1 MKKYLFACGVALL
14 LGGVMLVGCGDN
26 GDSNADSKKEE
37 STIESGAKQNQPLV
51 LKVRSESEFSQ
62 MLGLLPNEQRF
73 YVAFGIIGNKGK
85 AVNMYLNRINGVLVI
100 DITLTDNDETSH
112 FSLSQLESGLESQA
126 LVLKGV
132 WNAEGEL
139 KGKEFAFK
147 VCESCELYEVD
158 FLTESFKTSEIVEG
172 QNVEYIKSITKAFI
186 PQNNKIPQEAIEN
199 LNLALNNGAK
209 DKQSLIDSLKKE
221 LKDSFTQLTQDGGGL
236 LFNSEYDSNIEVVAR
251 TKIITFRQSELDSL
265 KKELK
270 DSFTQLTQ
278 DGGGLLFNSEY
289 DSNIEV
295 VARTKI
301 ITFRQSEYTYEG
313 GAHGNTEIAFRS
325 FSLQSGK
332 ELSNKIED
340 VFDMSK
346 EDKILAL
353 LSKKLEPQKD
363 ELFGESLP
371 LRQMTNLFFITRAGI
386 VMIWQP
392 YEIAPYASGFI
403 RVVVSPEDL
412 GIKGRGQ
419 LGELLRADSV
429 YAPIIDEVLALPQ
442 ELK

>member
-1 MKKYLFACGVALL
+1 MKNYLFACGVALL
-14 LGGVMLVGCGDN
+14 LGGVMFVGCGDN

-37 STIESGAKQNQPLV
+37 SSIESGAKQNQPLV

-73 YVAFGIIGNKGK
+73 YVAFGIVGDKGK
-85 AVNMYLNRINGVLVI
+85 AVNILLHRIDNGALGI
-100 DITLTDNDETSH
+100 SITLTDNDETSH
-112 FSLSQLESGLESQA
+112 FSLSQVESGLESQA

-158 FLTESFKTSEIVEG
+158 FLTERFKSSQNVEG

-186 PQNNKIPQEAIEN
+186 PQNNKIPQGAIEN
-199 LNLALNNGAK
+199 LNLALNNGVK
-209 DKQSLIDSLKKE
+209 DKQSLVESLKKE
-221 LKDSFTQLTQDGGGL
+221 LQDSFSQLIQDGGGL

-251 TKIITFRQSELDSL
+251 
-265 KKELK
+265 
-270 DSFTQLTQ
+270 
-278 DGGGLLFNSEY
+278 N
-289 DSNIEV
+289 
-295 VARTKI
+295 KI
-301 ITFRQSEYTYEG
+301 ITFRQSEYAYEG

-325 FSLQSGK
+325 FSFQDGK

-346 EDKILAL
+346 KDKILSL
-353 LSKKLEPQKD
+353 LSQKLEARKN
-363 ELFGESLP
+363 ELFAESLP
-371 LRQMTNLFFITRAGI
+371 LREMSSLFFITRAGI

-403 RVVVSPEDL
+403 RVVMSPEDL
-412 GIKGRGQ
+412 GIKGSGQ
-419 LGELLRADSV
+419 LGELLRKDSV
-429 YAPIIDEVLALPQ
+429 YTPIIDEVLGFPQ
-442 ELK
+442 GLK

>member
-1 MKKYLFACGVALL
+1 MKNYLFACGVALL
-14 LGGVMLVGCGDN
+14 FGGVMFVGCGDN

-37 STIESGAKQNQPLV
+37 SSIESGAKQNQPLV

-85 AVNMYLNRINGVLVI
+85 AVNILLHRMDNGALGI
-100 DITLTDNDETSH
+100 SITLTENDETSH
-112 FSLSQLESGLESQA
+112 FSLSQVESGLESQA

-158 FLTESFKTSEIVEG
+158 FLTERFKSSQKVEG

-186 PQNNKIPQEAIEN
+186 PQNNKIPQGAIEN

-209 DKQSLIDSLKKE
+209 DKQSLVNSLKKE
-221 LKDSFTQLTQDGGGL
+221 LQDSFSQLTQDGGGL

-251 TKIITFRQSELDSL
+251 
-265 KKELK
+265 
-270 DSFTQLTQ
+270 
-278 DGGGLLFNSEY
+278 N
-289 DSNIEV
+289 
-295 VARTKI
+295 KI
-301 ITFRQSEYTYEG
+301 ITFRQSEYAYEG

-346 EDKILAL
+346 KDKILSL
-353 LSKKLEPQKD
+353 LSQKLEARKN
-363 ELFGESLP
+363 ELFAESLP
-371 LRQMTNLFFITRAGI
+371 LREMSSLFFITRAGI

-403 RVVVSPEDL
+403 RVVMSPEDL
-412 GIKGRGQ
+412 GIKGSGQ
-419 LGELLRADSV
+419 LGELLRKDSI
-429 YAPIIDEVLALPQ
+429 YTPIIDEVLGFPQ
-442 ELK
+442 GLK

>member
-1 MKKYLFACGVALL
+1 MKNYLFACGVALL
-14 LGGVMLVGCGDN
+14 LGGVMFVGCGDN

-37 STIESGAKQNQPLV
+37 SSIESGAKQNQPLV

-73 YVAFGIIGNKGK
+73 YVAFGIVGDKGK
-85 AVNMYLNRINGVLVI
+85 AVNILLHRIDNGALGI
-100 DITLTDNDETSH
+100 SITLTDNDETSH
-112 FSLSQLESGLESQA
+112 FSLSQVESGLESQA

-132 WNAEGEL
+132 WNADSEL

-158 FLTESFKTSEIVEG
+158 FLTERFKSSQNVEG

-186 PQNNKIPQEAIEN
+186 PQNNKISQGAIEN

-209 DKQSLIDSLKKE
+209 DRQSLVESLKKE
-221 LKDSFTQLTQDGGGL
+221 LQDSFSQLTQDGGGL

-251 TKIITFRQSELDSL
+251 
-265 KKELK
+265 
-270 DSFTQLTQ
+270 
-278 DGGGLLFNSEY
+278 N
-289 DSNIEV
+289 
-295 VARTKI
+295 KI
-301 ITFRQSEYTYEG
+301 ITFRQSEYAYEG

-325 FSLQSGK
+325 FSLQNGK

-346 EDKILAL
+346 KDKILSL
-353 LSKKLEPQKD
+353 LSQKLEPQKN
-363 ELFGESLP
+363 ELFAESLP
-371 LRQMTNLFFITRAGI
+371 LREMSSLFFITRAGI

-403 RVVVSPEDL
+403 RVVMSPEDL

-419 LGELLRADSV
+419 LGELLRKDSI
-429 YAPIIDEVLALPQ
+429 YTPIIDEVLGFPQ
-442 ELK
+442 GHK

>member
-1 MKKYLFACGVALL
+1 MKNYLFACSVALL
-14 LGGVMLVGCGDN
+14 LGGVMFVGCGDN

-37 STIESGAKQNQPLV
+37 SSIESGAKQNQPLV

-85 AVNMYLNRINGVLVI
+85 AVNILLHRIDNGALGI
-100 DITLTDNDETSH
+100 SITLTVNDETSH
-112 FSLSQLESGLESQA
+112 FSLSQVESGLESQA

-158 FLTESFKTSEIVEG
+158 FLTERFKSSQKVEG

-186 PQNNKIPQEAIEN
+186 PQNNKIPQGAIEN

-209 DKQSLIDSLKKE
+209 DKQSLVNSLKKE
-221 LKDSFTQLTQDGGGL
+221 LQDSF
-236 LFNSEYDSNIEVVAR
+236 S
-251 TKIITFRQSELDSL
+251 
-265 KKELK
+265 
-270 DSFTQLTQ
+270 QLTQ

-301 ITFRQSEYTYEG
+301 ITFRQSEYAYEG

-325 FSLQSGK
+325 FSFQDGK

-346 EDKILAL
+346 KDKILSL
-353 LSKKLEPQKD
+353 LSQKLESRKN
-363 ELFGESLP
+363 ELFAESLP
-371 LRQMTNLFFITRAGI
+371 LREMSSLFFITRAGI

-403 RVVVSPEDL
+403 RVVMSPEDL

-419 LGELLRADSV
+419 LGELLRKDSI
-429 YAPIIDEVLALPQ
+429 YTPIIDEVLGFPQ
-442 ELK
+442 GLK

>member
-1 MKKYLFACGVALL
+1 MKNYLFACGVALL
-14 LGGVMLVGCGDN
+14 LGGVMFVGCGAN

-37 STIESGAKQNQPLV
+37 SSIESGAKQNQPLL

-73 YVAFGIIGNKGK
+73 YVAFGIVGNKGK
-85 AVNMYLNRINGVLVI
+85 AVNILLHRIDNGALGI
-100 DITLTDNDETSH
+100 SITLTDNDETSH
-112 FSLSQLESGLESQA
+112 FSLSQVESGLESQA

-132 WNAEGEL
+132 WNADSEL

-158 FLTESFKTSEIVEG
+158 FFTERFKSSQNVEG

-186 PQNNKIPQEAIEN
+186 PQNNKIPQGAIEN

-209 DKQSLIDSLKKE
+209 DKQSLVESLKKE
-221 LKDSFTQLTQDGGGL
+221 LQDSF
-236 LFNSEYDSNIEVVAR
+236 S
-251 TKIITFRQSELDSL
+251 
-265 KKELK
+265 
-270 DSFTQLTQ
+270 QLTQ

-301 ITFRQSEYTYEG
+301 ITFRQSEYAYEG

-325 FSLQSGK
+325 FSFQDGK

-346 EDKILAL
+346 KDKILSL
-353 LSKKLEPQKD
+353 LSQKLEARKN
-363 ELFGESLP
+363 ELFAESLP
-371 LRQMTNLFFITRAGI
+371 LREMSSLFFITRAGI

-403 RVVVSPEDL
+403 RVVMSAEDL
-412 GIKGRGQ
+412 GIKGSGQ
-419 LGELLRADSV
+419 LGELLRKDSI
-429 YAPIIDEVLALPQ
+429 YTPIIDEVLGLPQ
-442 ELK
+442 GLK

>member
-1 MKKYLFACGVALL
+1 MKNYLFACGVALL
-14 LGGVMLVGCGDN
+14 FGGVMFVGCGDN

-37 STIESGAKQNQPLV
+37 SSIESGAKQNQPLV

-85 AVNMYLNRINGVLVI
+85 AVNILLRRIDNGALGI
-100 DITLTDNDETSH
+100 SITLTENDETSH
-112 FSLSQLESGLESQA
+112 FSLSQVESGLESQA

-158 FLTESFKTSEIVEG
+158 FLTERFKSSQKVEG

-186 PQNNKIPQEAIEN
+186 PQNNKIPQGAIEN

-209 DKQSLIDSLKKE
+209 DKQSLINSLKKE
-221 LKDSFTQLTQDGGGL
+221 LQDSFSQLTQDGGGL

-251 TKIITFRQSELDSL
+251 
-265 KKELK
+265 
-270 DSFTQLTQ
+270 
-278 DGGGLLFNSEY
+278 N
-289 DSNIEV
+289 
-295 VARTKI
+295 KI
-301 ITFRQSEYTYEG
+301 ITFRQSEYAYEG

-325 FSLQSGK
+325 FSLQNGK
-332 ELSNKIED
+332 ELSNRIED

-346 EDKILAL
+346 KDKILSL
-353 LSKKLEPQKD
+353 LSQKLEARKN
-363 ELFGESLP
+363 ELFAESLP
-371 LRQMTNLFFITRAGI
+371 LREMSSLFFITRAGI

-403 RVVVSPEDL
+403 RVVMSAEDL
-412 GIKGRGQ
+412 GIKGSGQ
-419 LGELLRADSV
+419 LGELLRKDSV
-429 YAPIIDEVLALPQ
+429 YTPIIDEVLGFPQ
-442 ELK
+442 GLK

>member
-1 MKKYLFACGVALL
+1 MKNYLFACGVALL
-14 LGGVMLVGCGDN
+14 FGGVMFVGCGDN

-37 STIESGAKQNQPLV
+37 SSIESGAKQNQPLV

-85 AVNMYLNRINGVLVI
+85 AVNILLRRIDNGALGI
-100 DITLTDNDETSH
+100 SITLTENDETSH
-112 FSLSQLESGLESQA
+112 FSLSQVESGLESQA

-158 FLTESFKTSEIVEG
+158 FLTERFKSSQNVEG

-186 PQNNKIPQEAIEN
+186 PQNNKIPQGAIEN

-209 DKQSLIDSLKKE
+209 DKQSLVNSLKKE
-221 LKDSFTQLTQDGGGL
+221 LQDSFSQLTQDGGGL

-251 TKIITFRQSELDSL
+251 
-265 KKELK
+265 
-270 DSFTQLTQ
+270 
-278 DGGGLLFNSEY
+278 N
-289 DSNIEV
+289 
-295 VARTKI
+295 KI
-301 ITFRQSEYTYEG
+301 ITFRQSEYAYEG

-325 FSLQSGK
+325 FSLQNGK
-332 ELSNKIED
+332 ELSNRIED

-346 EDKILAL
+346 KDKILSL
-353 LSKKLEPQKD
+353 LSQKLEARKN
-363 ELFGESLP
+363 ELFAESLP
-371 LRQMTNLFFITRAGI
+371 LREMSSLFFITRAGI

-403 RVVVSPEDL
+403 RVVMSAEDL
-412 GIKGRGQ
+412 GIKGSGQ
-419 LGELLRADSV
+419 LGELLRKDSV
-429 YAPIIDEVLALPQ
+429 YTPIIDEVLGFPQ
-442 ELK
+442 GLK

>member
-1 MKKYLFACGVALL
+1 MKNYLFACGVALL
-14 LGGVMLVGCGDN
+14 LGGVMFVGCGDN

-37 STIESGAKQNQPLV
+37 SSIESGAKQNQPLV

-85 AVNMYLNRINGVLVI
+85 AVNILLHRIDNGALGI
-100 DITLTDNDETSH
+100 SITLTENDETSH

-132 WNAEGEL
+132 WNADSEL

-158 FLTESFKTSEIVEG
+158 FLTERFKTS

-186 PQNNKIPQEAIEN
+186 PQNNKIPQGAIEN

-209 DKQSLIDSLKKE
+209 DKQSLVNSLKKE
-221 LKDSFTQLTQDGGGL
+221 LQDSFSQLTQDGGGL
-236 LFNSEYDSNIEVVAR
+236 LFNSEYDSSIEVVAR
-251 TKIITFRQSELDSL
+251 
-265 KKELK
+265 
-270 DSFTQLTQ
+270 
-278 DGGGLLFNSEY
+278 N
-289 DSNIEV
+289 
-295 VARTKI
+295 KI
-301 ITFRQSEYTYEG
+301 ITFRQSEYAYEG

-325 FSLQSGK
+325 FSFQDGK

-346 EDKILAL
+346 KDKILSL
-353 LSKKLEPQKD
+353 LNKKLEPQKN
-363 ELFGESLP
+363 ELFAESLP
-371 LRQMTNLFFITRAGI
+371 LREMSSLFFITRAGI

-403 RVVVSPEDL
+403 RVVMSPEDL
-412 GIKGRGQ
+412 GIKGSGQ
-419 LGELLRADSV
+419 LGELLRKDSI
-429 YAPIIDEVLALPQ
+429 YTPIIDEVLGFPQ
-442 ELK
+442 GLK

>member
-1 MKKYLFACGVALL
+1 MKNYLFACGVALL
-14 LGGVMLVGCGDN
+14 LGGVMFVGCGDN

-37 STIESGAKQNQPLV
+37 SSIESGAKQNQPLV

-73 YVAFGIIGNKGK
+73 YVAFGIVGDKGK
-85 AVNMYLNRINGVLVI
+85 AVNILLHRIDNGALGI
-100 DITLTDNDETSH
+100 SITLTENDETSH

-132 WNAEGEL
+132 WNADSEL

-158 FLTESFKTSEIVEG
+158 FFTERFKSGQNVEG

-186 PQNNKIPQEAIEN
+186 PQNNKIPQGAIEN

-209 DKQSLIDSLKKE
+209 DRQSLVESLKKE
-221 LKDSFTQLTQDGGGL
+221 LQDSF
-236 LFNSEYDSNIEVVAR
+236 S
-251 TKIITFRQSELDSL
+251 
-265 KKELK
+265 
-270 DSFTQLTQ
+270 QLTQ

-301 ITFRQSEYTYEG
+301 ITFRQSEYAYEG

-325 FSLQSGK
+325 FSFQDGK

-346 EDKILAL
+346 KDKILSL
-353 LSKKLEPQKD
+353 LSQKLEARKN
-363 ELFGESLP
+363 ELFAESLP
-371 LRQMTNLFFITRAGI
+371 LREMSSLFFITRAGI

-403 RVVVSPEDL
+403 RVVMSAEDL
-412 GIKGRGQ
+412 GIKGSGQ
-419 LGELLRADSV
+419 LGELLRKDSV
-429 YAPIIDEVLALPQ
+429 YTPIIDEVLGFPQ
-442 ELK
+442 GLK

>member
-1 MKKYLFACGVALL
+1 MKNYLFICGVALL
-14 LGGVMLVGCGDN
+14 LGGAIFVGCGDKE
-26 GDSNADSKKEE
+26 SSSADSKKEE
-37 STIESGAKQNQPLV
+37 SSIESSVNQDKQPLV

-73 YVAFGIIGNKGK
+73 YVAFGIIGDKGK
-85 AVNMYLNRINGVLVI
+85 AVNILLHRMDNRALGIS
-100 DITLTDNDETSH
+100 ITLTDNDETSH

-158 FLTESFKTSEIVEG
+158 FFTESFKTSEIVEG

-209 DKQSLIDSLKKE
+209 NKQSLVESLKKE
-221 LKDSFTQLTQDGGGL
+221 LQDSF
-236 LFNSEYDSNIEVVAR
+236 S
-251 TKIITFRQSELDSL
+251 
-265 KKELK
+265 
-270 DSFTQLTQ
+270 QLTQ

-301 ITFRQSEYTYEG
+301 ITFRQSEYAYEG

-346 EDKILAL
+346 KDKILAL

-371 LRQMTNLFFITRAGI
+371 LREMTNLFFITRAGI

-419 LGELLRADSV
+419 LGELLRKDSI
-429 YAPIIDEVLALPQ
+429 YTPIIDEVLGFPQ
-442 ELK
+442 EHK

>member
-1 MKKYLFACGVALL
+1 MWKNLFKFGVVVYMCL
-14 LGGVMLVGCGDN
+14 MLGCGDN

-37 STIESGAKQNQPLV
+37 SSIESGAKQNQPPVLKV
-51 LKVRSESEFSQ
+51 RLLKVRSESEFSQ

-73 YVAFGIIGNKGK
+73 YVAFGIVGDKGK
-85 AVNMYLNRINGVLVI
+85 AVNILLHRIDNGALGI
-100 DITLTDNDETSH
+100 SITLTDNDETSH
-112 FSLSQLESGLESQA
+112 FSLSQVESGLESQA

-158 FLTESFKTSEIVEG
+158 FLTERFKSSQNVEG

-186 PQNNKIPQEAIEN
+186 PQNNKIPQGAIEN

-209 DKQSLIDSLKKE
+209 DKQSLINSLKKE
-221 LKDSFTQLTQDGGGL
+221 LQDSFSQLTQDGGGL

-251 TKIITFRQSELDSL
+251 
-265 KKELK
+265 
-270 DSFTQLTQ
+270 
-278 DGGGLLFNSEY
+278 N
-289 DSNIEV
+289 
-295 VARTKI
+295 KI
-301 ITFRQSEYTYEG
+301 ITFRQSEYAYEG

-325 FSLQSGK
+325 FSFQDGK

-346 EDKILAL
+346 KDKILSL
-353 LSKKLEPQKD
+353 LNKKLEPQKN
-363 ELFGESLP
+363 ELFAESLP
-371 LRQMTNLFFITRAGI
+371 LREMSSLFFITRAGI

-403 RVVVSPEDL
+403 RVVMSAEDL
-412 GIKGRGQ
+412 GIKGSGQ
-419 LGELLRADSV
+419 LGELLRKDSI
-429 YAPIIDEVLALPQ
+429 YTPIIDEVLGFPQ
-442 ELK
+442 GLK

>member
-1 MKKYLFACGVALL
+1 MKNYLFACGVALL
-14 LGGVMLVGCGDN
+14 LGGVMFVGCGDN
-26 GDSNADSKKEE
+26 GDSDADSKKEE
-37 STIESGAKQNQPLV
+37 SSIESGAKQNQPLV

-73 YVAFGIIGNKGK
+73 YVAFGIIGNKSK
-85 AVNMYLNRINGVLVI
+85 AVNILLHRIDNGALGI
-100 DITLTDNDETSH
+100 SITLTVNDETSH
-112 FSLSQLESGLESQA
+112 FSLSQVESGLESQA

-158 FLTESFKTSEIVEG
+158 FLTERFKSSQKVEG

-186 PQNNKIPQEAIEN
+186 PQNNKIPQGAIEN

-209 DKQSLIDSLKKE
+209 DKQSLINSLKKE
-221 LKDSFTQLTQDGGGL
+221 LQDSFSQLTQDGGGL

-251 TKIITFRQSELDSL
+251 
-265 KKELK
+265 
-270 DSFTQLTQ
+270 
-278 DGGGLLFNSEY
+278 N
-289 DSNIEV
+289 
-295 VARTKI
+295 KI
-301 ITFRQSEYTYEG
+301 ITFRQSEYAYEG

-325 FSLQSGK
+325 FSFQDGK

-346 EDKILAL
+346 KDKILSL
-353 LSKKLEPQKD
+353 LSKKLEARKN
-363 ELFGESLP
+363 ELFAESLP
-371 LRQMTNLFFITRAGI
+371 LRELSSLFFITRAGI

-403 RVVVSPEDL
+403 RVVMSPEDL

-419 LGELLRADSV
+419 LGELLRKDSI
-429 YAPIIDEVLALPQ
+429 YTPIIDEVLGFPQ
-442 ELK
+442 GHK

>member
-1 MKKYLFACGVALL
+1 MKNYLFACGVALL
-14 LGGVMLVGCGDN
+14 LGGVMFVGCGDN

-37 STIESGAKQNQPLV
+37 SSIESGAKQNQPLV

-73 YVAFGIIGNKGK
+73 YVAFGIVGDKGK
-85 AVNMYLNRINGVLVI
+85 AVNILLRRMDNGALGI
-100 DITLTDNDETSH
+100 SITLTDNDETSH

-132 WNAEGEL
+132 WNADSEL

-158 FLTESFKTSEIVEG
+158 FLTERFKSSQNVEG
-172 QNVEYIKSITKAFI
+172 QNMEYIKSITKAFI
-186 PQNNKIPQEAIEN
+186 PQNNKILQGAIEN

-209 DKQSLIDSLKKE
+209 DKQSLINSLKKE
-221 LKDSFTQLTQDGGGL
+221 LQDSF
-236 LFNSEYDSNIEVVAR
+236 S
-251 TKIITFRQSELDSL
+251 
-265 KKELK
+265 
-270 DSFTQLTQ
+270 QLTQ

-301 ITFRQSEYTYEG
+301 ITFRQSEYAYEG

-325 FSLQSGK
+325 FSFQDGK

-346 EDKILAL
+346 KDKILSL
-353 LSKKLEPQKD
+353 LSQKLEARKN
-363 ELFGESLP
+363 ELFAESLP
-371 LRQMTNLFFITRAGI
+371 LREMSSLFFITRAGI

-403 RVVVSPEDL
+403 RVVMSPEDL

-419 LGELLRADSV
+419 LGDLLRKDSI
-429 YAPIIDEVLALPQ
+429 YTPIIDEVLGLPQ
-442 ELK
+442 GLK